1 LYCWLVALHNSI
13 TQSLNDW
20 RETENIDKLTL
31 QIENYN
37 QKISARKRIIRIQKE
52 RDRKQETENIDP
64 TIQSIP
70 DIILMMFPTES
81 ANQSNYRRSDRR
93 YNRNTSHGLN
103 SDHLPLSVRAKTR
116 TRTKLLQIPPNKKID
131 KLPTKISESLVISE
145 SSSDSFP
152 RSDMK
157 LNPVPLS
164 GLTESP
170 YIPKVYSPR
179 PLISRKEKERITP
192 RAYSLCNE
200 KTHNY

>member
-1 LYCWLVALHNSI
+1 LYCWLVALHNSL

-37 QKISARKRIIRIQKE
+37 QKISARKRINRIQKE

-70 DIILMMFPTES
+70 DIILMFPTES
-81 ANQSNYRRSDRR
+81 ASQSNYRRSDRR

-103 SDHLPLSVRAKTR
+103 NDHIPLSVRAKTR
-116 TRTKLLQIPPNKKID
+116 TRTNLLQISPIKKIN
-131 KLPTKISESLVISE
+131 KLPRKISESLVISE
-145 SSSDSFP
+145 SSDSFP

-157 LNPVPLS
+157 LNPLS
-164 GLTESP
+164 DLTESP
-170 YIPKVYSPR
+170 NIPKVYSPR
-179 PLISRKEKERITP
+179 PLISHKVKERTTP
-192 RAYSLCNE
+192 RTYSVCNE
-200 KTHNY
+200 NTHNY